1 MRTRRARRLV
11 AVAVIGTIG
20 TLLASSSA
28 PAAVITPN
36 TQGDENGGGA
46 GCSLREAILAANT
59 DTAFGGCPAGDG
71 ADTVSLAAGRYG
83 LSIPRGSTGDDKLDG
98 DLWVASEVTIT
109 HAGIRP
115 AVIDGGRLDR
125 VIHVVGGGNLNASGL
140 TITNGRTT
148 SSGGGI
154 RNEGA
159 LNLSNATVAANETT
173 ASFGGGIA
181 NSGTATMSLTNVTLS
196 GNRAEGDGGGIDQG
210 IGGLLN
216 LNHVTIAGNTTDIS
230 GNTGG
235 GGGIFNAGGTINL
248 RSTIIA
254 RNHDRTSGPTP
265 KSPDCGGAALT
276 SQRHNLIGDLTG
288 CTFVAM
294 RGDKTKI
301 NPRLGPLANNG
312 GSTLTRALLA
322 GSPAIKAGGGG
333 GGVPTDQRGVPR
345 RGPDIGAY
353 EFARCGRRVVN
364 RVGSSGK
371 DRLAGTSRGDGI
383 LGLGGRDILKGRAG
397 RDGLCGGGGRDKL
410 RGQGGSDTLIGGK
423 GRDACKGGP
432 GKDVQRSC

>member
-1 MRTRRARRLV
+1 MRTRRARRLG

-20 TLLASSSA
+20 TLLVSSSA
-28 PAAVITPN
+28 SAAVITPN
-36 TQGDENGGGA
+36 TPGDENGGGA
-46 GCSLREAILAANT
+46 ACSLREAVLAANT
-59 DTAFGGCPAGDG
+59 DAAFGGCPAGDG
-71 ADTVSLAAGRYG
+71 ADTIILGAGRYG

-98 DLWVASEVTIT
+98 DLWVASQVTIR
-109 HAGIRP
+109 HAGIQP
-115 AVIDGGRLDR
+115 AVIDGRRLDR
-125 VIHVVGGGNLNASGL
+125 VIHVIGGGNLTASGI
-140 TITNGRTT
+140 TITNGRTA

-159 LNLSNATVAANETT
+159 LNLLNATVAGNETT

-230 GNTGG
+230 GDTGG
-235 GGGIFNAGGTINL
+235 GGGIYNAGGTINL

-254 RNHDRTSGPTP
+254 RNHDKTSGATP

-276 SQRHNLIGDLTG
+276 SQRHNLIGDPTG
-288 CTFVAM
+288 CSFVAR
-294 RGDKTKI
+294 RGDKKKI

-312 GSTLTRALLA
+312 GPTLTRALLA
-322 GSPAIKAGGGG
+322 GSPAIKAGGR
-333 GGVPTDQRGVPR
+333 GVPTDQRGVPR
-345 RGPDIGAY
+345 RAPDIGAY
-353 EFARCGRRVVN
+353 EFARCGSRVVN
-364 RVGSSGK
+364 RVGGSGK
-371 DRLAGTSRGDGI
+371 DRLVGTRRGDGI
-383 LGLGGRDILKGRAG
+383 LGLGGRDTLKGRAG

-432 GKDVQRSC
+432 GKDVHRSC